1 MNDGDF
7 EKAEGRVGGILGRC
21 AEEFW
26 RISNGAPEWT
36 LAKVLLSEP
45 GEKFET
51 QKRGGRRVVGCM
63 EGILA
68 NPTPALRG

>member
-26 RISNGAPEWT
+26 RIPNRAPDFG
-36 LAKVLLSEP
+36 KSPFQEP
-45 GEKFET
+45 DEKLET